1 MASTRATFDSSK
13 ADSLPAWEDLLV
25 RFEIMPRVLR
35 VTLEEAGGTGGA
47 AAEILR
53 RLIAGEDEL
62 SAWIREAS
70 AAGGDAGG
78 AAPAAAGDVQEL
90 ADRFASLR
98 ARNFAMLQRRGVEV
112 WEWSAP
118 LATGERT
125 TALQMVSDR
134 VGSDAE
140 ALRALR
146 NGVQLGVAGC

>member
-1 MASTRATFDSSK
+1 MASTPSTSGSPT

-35 VTLEEAGGTGGA
+35 VTLEEAGGGGGA

-53 RLIAGEDEL
+53 RLIAREDEL
-62 SAWIREAS
+62 SVWIREAS
-70 AAGGDAGG
+70 AAGGEAVR
-78 AAPAAAGDVQEL
+78 AAPTPAGDVREL

-112 WEWSAP
+112 WAWSAP
-118 LATGERT
+118 LATGAQT
-125 TALQMVSDR
+125 TALQMVGDW

-146 NGVQLGVAGC
+146 GGVQLGVAAC

>member
-1 MASTRATFDSSK
+1 MAATGPMSDSST

-35 VTLEEAGGTGGA
+35 VTLEEAGGTDGA

-53 RLIAGEDEL
+53 RLIASEDEL

-70 AAGGDAGG
+70 AAGGDPVHP
-78 AAPAAAGDVQEL
+78 APGSAGDLREL

-98 ARNFAMLQRRGVEV
+98 ARNFAMLQRRGVDV
-112 WEWSAP
+112 WDWTAP
-118 LATGERT
+118 LAAGERM
-125 TALQMVSDR
+125 TALR
-134 VGSDAE
+134 VLGDQVRSDAE

-146 NGVQLGVAGC
+146 GGVQLGVAGC